1 MDLGF
6 QKIMDFAMNIDKLNL
21 ANLVGK
27 VMYKIMEY
35 QIFLPKFTEKTSFN
49 GPRKT

>member
-6 QKIMDFAMNIDKLNL
+6 QKIMDFTMNIDKLDL

-35 QIFLPKFTEKTSFN
+35 QIFLPKFTDKTSLN
-49 GPRKT
+49 GPYLY